1 MQLQSFFCAI
11 IATAAW
17 HLLADEECAMIQV
30 KKEGKDA
37 NHTAFWEDLV
47 GDVKQQ
53 ALACAEGFACGM
65 IDGAAKQKIK
75 NDFATAAANYGCL
88 NEANKLGENASKG
101 FAAASHH
108 SRMLA
113 YTPCAQKKMTK
124 SQILCSSAYTK
135 RQEAACKGLN
145 DGTMAGFKKEATC
158 QMNGPGI
165 WPAQAKKL
173 CGAKLSLSGALKA
186 CGFKN
191 TTELDDVSKAT
202 QGLTQMSCNMAGGIL
217 FEKILKKRAEDKAS
231 KGETDDL
238 MEEDEHE
245 IEDES
250 TLKNE
255 EENGK
260 MTQEEVTDEA
270 EEQEEELDKEAKED
284 EAESEEDDPTE
295 EAEE

>member
-88 NEANKLGENASKG
+88 SEANKLGEKAQKG
-101 FAAASHH
+101 FAAASQH
-108 SRMLA
+108 SRVVA
-113 YTPCAQKKMTK
+113 YTPCAKKKMTK

-145 DGTMAGFKKEATC
+145 DGTMAGFRKMEMC
-158 QMNGPGI
+158 QMNGPGT
-165 WPAQAKKL
+165 WPAKAKKL

-186 CGFKN
+186 CGYKN
-191 TTELDDVSKAT
+191 TTWLDEGSKAT
-202 QGLTQMSCNMAGGIL
+202 QGLTQMACNMAGGIL
-217 FEKILKKRAEDKAS
+217 FEKIVKKLAADKAS
-231 KGETDDL
+231 EEETDDL
-238 MEEDEHE
+238 EEEDEHE
-245 IEDES
+245 IDDET
-250 TLKNE
+250 TLETE
-255 EENGK
+255 EKNGK
-260 MTQEEVTDEA
+260 MTQEEVTDET